1 MRIYFCRVLQLT
13 AGSISTTVHV
23 SSFSFY
29 LLLVR
34 LLPGAARFD
43 PQHGMRAHE
52 WHGQIQSAPASE
64 TSECESMS
72 VLDGN
77 AKGGA
82 AGQRRCSTKF
92 SIHLMRTAPQKY
104 CERLPNWH
112 ENIDDDAHSI
122 DSDSGKRW
130 WWQRRGK
137 WIMICIWGYEIRYS
151 RYTRTG
157 EYNVTIKFILP
168 KYRWTK
174 KKKYNAMNRQEKGKK
189 NWWHCDEALAVM
201 SSPKWRAERWILN
214 WIAANSDVCSLL
226 MQYEWKADAHAC
238 SFAYTTKP
246 GRHPRTIF
254 IILWSRVSYFSLSS
268 HKCAWAHNVCS
279 HLRCII

>member
-34 LLPGAARFD
+34 LLPGAARVD
-43 PQHGMRAHE
+43 PQHGTRAHE
-52 WHGQIQSAPASE
+52 WHGEIQSAPASE

-174 KKKYNAMNRQEKGKK
+174 KKIQCDEQTRKGKK
-189 NWWHCDEALAVM
+189 KLMALWWSARRDELPEMTSRALNIKLNCCKQWCVLTAHAIRMKGGCTCLLVRLHDEARQAPENHLHNIM
-201 SSPKWRAERWILN
+201 I
-214 WIAANSDVCSLL
+214 
-226 MQYEWKADAHAC
+226 
-238 SFAYTTKP
+238 
-246 GRHPRTIF
+246 
-254 IILWSRVSYFSLSS
+254 SRVIFFSLIAQMCLST
-268 HKCAWAHNVCS
+268 
-279 HLRCII
+279 